1 MSINLGTNLSKMT
14 IYRDEN
20 GRYKTYIKSTDI
32 DENGEKKD
40 IFMSKKVQFRKDVH
54 VRNKSVIEVT
64 EGWLAPYRIK
74 TKEKDSERKLKYKYF
89 DKIFINEFKLLEDGI
104 DEDQKVKQYQE
115 QEQHEKVQEDF
126 AFDSYSADD
135 LPF

>member
-1 MSINLGTNLSKMT
+1 MSVNLGTNLSKMT

-74 TKEKDSERKLKYKYF
+74 TKEKDSEGKLKYKYF
-89 DKIFINEFKLLEDGI
+89 DKIFINEFRLLEDGI

-115 QEQHEKVQEDF
+115 QEPQEKVQENF